1 MKMLTREQFERA
13 KLFLFETARPLE
25 KHLFLHL
32 FAGLPVDQAV
42 TELAR
47 FVNPDGGFGQAL
59 EPDMRCEQSSALA
72 TSVALQWMRLCKLD
86 AEHELVQHA
95 LRYLLTSLEADGKG
109 WRIIPDSARTGD
121 ADKAPWWSAPPDDTN
136 TRAMFNPSA
145 ELLGYLIA
153 WGTVA
158 NNKPNAKTPSRQ
170 DAKEGRDQKQQS
182 SGGSSWRLGDL
193 ASWRNPE
200 APGLAQSVAALVL
213 DHLNTHTDP
222 LESHELLCLMR
233 LAQTPN
239 LPEEL
244 TAVLHPRLLHDAPLV
259 ATTDPEQWGGYGL
272 MPLWLAPTP
281 DHPAAKALGDDLTQ
295 QNLDYEIDR
304 QHDHGQWDP
313 TWDWGP
319 DHRAA
324 WEMAKP
330 DWQGVLTLQTLL
342 TLRAY
347 DRIEPAQ

>member
-1 MKMLTREQFERA
+1 MTIKMLSREAFERA

-32 FAGLPVDQAV
+32 FAGLPADQAMV
-42 TELAR
+42 ELAR
-47 FVNPDGGFGQAL
+47 FANPDGGFGHAL
-59 EPDMRCEQSSALA
+59 EPDMRAAESSALA

-86 AEHELVQHA
+86 ADHELVQHA
-95 LRYLLTSLEADGKG
+95 LRYLLDTFETMDATSGG

-136 TRAMFNPSA
+136 TRAIFNPSA
-145 ELLGYLIA
+145 ELLGYLIQ
-153 WGTVA
+153 WGADSFAGTTQAV
-158 NNKPNAKTPSRQ
+158 T
-170 DAKEGRDQKQQS
+170 S
-182 SGGSSWRLGDL
+182 S
-193 ASWRNPE
+193 
-200 APGLAQSVAALVL
+200 VI

-233 LAQTPN
+233 LAQTPG
-239 LPEEL
+239 LHEEL
-244 TAVLHPRLLHDAPLV
+244 AAVVVPRLLHDAPLV
-259 ATTDPEQWGGYGL
+259 ATIDPEQWGGYGL

-281 DHPAAKALGDDLTQ
+281 EHPAARALGMNLLS

-304 QHDHGQWDP
+304 QHAHGQWDP

-319 DHRAA
+319 DNRAA

-347 DRIEPAQ
+347 DRIEPAG